1 MWVFVNDFF
10 SDVKSIGTVYLAIGK
25 MFEEQAKAD
34 WQPLYDKLYI
44 YKGITNC
51 FPDILNLQKSSEQK
65 KKDCERTLTQQSVL
79 TDVRKRSDVL
89 TYAVFAELEH
99 FQVERDNELK
109 IAMKGFLQE
118 QINFYKSVVYKLEE
132 TLEKFD

>member
-1 MWVFVNDFF
+1 MVYV
-10 SDVKSIGTVYLAIGK
+10 SDVKSIGTAFMTIGK
-25 MFEEQAKAD
+25 LYEEQSKLD
-34 WQPLYDKLYI
+34 WQPLYDRLYI

-65 KKDCERTLTQQSVL
+65 KKECERTLQQQSLL

-109 IAMKGFLQE
+109 LSMKSFLQE
-118 QINFYKSVVYKLEE
+118 QINFYKNVVYKLEE
-132 TLEKFD
+132 TLQKFD